1 MCVYRIREDIEGDF
15 TNQVKIAKRI
25 GINKSTLC
33 RILSGKQTCS
43 KPIAFYITWLNSGK
57 ENIEEYFDKVG
68 E

>member
-1 MCVYRIREDIEGDF
+1 MYVYRIKESIEVDF
-15 TNQVKIAKRI
+15 INQAKIARRI